1 MLSVVMYLPNPMILL
16 ITLISFPQDMISN
29 LKQLKQSTITI
40 EKSLKESLEL
50 QISLETERSTY
61 KDIARYGS
69 RLYFAINDLAK
80 LNHCYRFSV
89 PAFLRIY
96 SKNLHLS
103 DKVFLKIMLFL
114 LNNDDLIYLFQ
125 KIDRKWN

>member
-1 MLSVVMYLPNPMILL
+1 
-16 ITLISFPQDMISN
+16 MISN

-89 PAFLRIY
+89 PSFLRIY

-103 DKVFLKIMLFL
+103 DKVFKLCYFC
-114 LNNDDLIYLFQ
+114 
-125 KIDRKWN
+125 

>member
-1 MLSVVMYLPNPMILL
+1 
-16 ITLISFPQDMISN
+16 MISN

-50 QISLETERSTY
+50 QLSLETERSTY
-61 KDIARYGS
+61 NDIARYGS

-89 PAFLRIY
+89 PAFLRVY

-103 DKVFLKIMLFL
+103 DKVKLDPIL
-114 LNNDDLIYLFQ
+114 LNYNE
-125 KIDRKWN
+125 

>member
-1 MLSVVMYLPNPMILL
+1 MYLPNPMIQQL
-16 ITLISFPQDMISN
+16 TLISFPQDMISN

-114 LNNDDLIYLFQ
+114 LNNDDLIYFFQ

>member
-114 LNNDDLIYLFQ
+114 LNNDDLIYFFQ

>member
-1 MLSVVMYLPNPMILL
+1 MVMYLPNPMILL

-114 LNNDDLIYLFQ
+114 LNNDDLIYLFK